1 MKKVDF
7 KKILGY
13 LKRKKRK
20 DRLEIRPDR
29 DWRIVLTIFL
39 VSLVAIISIQ
49 LFLVSRLGDVS
60 GLEVEFMS
68 AKKINSSLFNEAIND
83 IESKEARF
91 RNLLRS
97 KPETKDPS
105 I

>member
-1 MKKVDF
+1 MGKVDF

-29 DWRIVLTIFL
+29 DWAIVLTVFL
-39 VSLVAIISIQ
+39 ILLVFIISAQ
-49 LFLVSRLGDVS
+49 LFLVGILGDIS
-60 GLEVEFMS
+60 GLETEFQP
-68 AKKINSSLFNEAIND
+68 ANKLNRNLFNEVIDD
-83 IESKEARF
+83 IENKETRF